1 MSLKMKRKRT
11 LRGGGTKGRKAER
24 DGKEEKK
31 QDLPTLGNMEESRTV
46 PDPTRPLCVSSSV
59 LVFV

>member
-1 MSLKMKRKRT
+1 MRRKRT
-11 LRGGGTKGRKAER
+11 LREGGKKGRKAER

-31 QDLPTLGNMEESRTV
+31 QDLPTMGNMEESRTV
-46 PDPTRPLCVSSSV
+46 PDPTRSLCVSSSV